1 MQNAQPSLFTRDDT
15 LFGICEALGEDL
27 GFNPLPLR
35 VALGVLLLW
44 NPVVVVSAYFG
55 VGVLVMAT
63 RFAFPNRRRAAAQ
76 STVIESEARAAQN
89 DDGMIAIAA

>member
-15 LFGICEALGEDL
+15 LFGVCEALGEDL

-35 VALGVLLLW
+35 IALGVLLLW

-55 VGVLVMAT
+55 AGVLVMVT
-63 RFAFPNRRRAAAQ
+63 RWAFPNRRPAAQ
-76 STVIESEARAAQN
+76 DAASEPGPLAAQN
-89 DDGMIAIAA
+89 DDGMTAIAA